1 MGKTNTIKLILLTT
15 MFSCGPSKLETSNNR
30 DTQTDSQTIIPTEF
44 GVISNSDCSLSGA
57 GDNACNIVLYDQ
69 DKIPWQL
76 YDHKGKIVILDF
88 SASWCPPCQNA
99 GMFVQ
104 PIQDDYNDDL
114 VFATL
119 LVDGYTGG
127 IEPTEDEMTD
137 WVESHN
143 ITTAPVLYAGRD
155 LVFDPTGTGIEGYVI
170 QGFPTYVYI
179 DRQGIISYAHTGFN
193 DAYVRNIIEGL
204 K

>member
-1 MGKTNTIKLILLTT
+1 MFKLLPLISVL
-15 MFSCGPSKLETSNNR
+15 SCGPSKLEVSDTR
-30 DTQTDSQTIIPTEF
+30 DTQTESTPAVPTEF
-44 GVISNSDCSLSGA
+44 GVISAADCSQA
-57 GDNACNIVLYDQ
+57 GPGDYACNIVLYDQ

-76 YDHKGKIVILDF
+76 YEYRGKIVVLDF

-99 GMFVQ
+99 GMYVQ
-104 PIQDDYNDDL
+104 TIQDDYENDI

-127 IEPTEDEMTD
+127 LEPTEDEMLD
-137 WVESHN
+137 WVTSHN

-179 DRQGIISYAHTGFN
+179 DREGIISYAHTGFN
-193 DAYVRNIIEGL
+193 NEYVRNIIEGL
-204 K
+204 R

>member
-1 MGKTNTIKLILLTT
+1 MFKLLPLVTAIA
-15 MFSCGPSKLETSNNR
+15 CGPSKLETTENR
-30 DTQTDSQTIIPTEF
+30 DTQTSEPLPVPTEF
-44 GVISNSDCSLSGA
+44 GVISGPDCSQTGP
-57 GDNACNIVLYDQ
+57 GDYACNVVLYDQ

-76 YDHKGKIVILDF
+76 YDHKGKVVILDF
-88 SASWCPPCQNA
+88 SASWCPPCQNS

-104 PIQDDYNDDL
+104 PIQDDYEDD
-114 VFATL
+114 VIFATL
-119 LVDGYTGG
+119 LIDGYTFG
-127 IEPTEDEMTD
+127 IEPTDDEITD
-137 WVESHN
+137 WADSHN
-143 ITTAPVLYAGRD
+143 ITTAPVLYASRD